1 MRTSQNIDE
10 QPVSIHNAADVAI
23 YIMKYVYVYYCM
35 YRYGAATTVAT
46 RLLYRD
52 DISSPDFNR

>member
-23 YIMKYVYVYYCM
+23 YIIKYMFM
-35 YRYGAATTVAT
+35 YIRRGDITVAT